1 MKIKLKEHTLFE
13 VLNELTNLYGHGAKR
28 LCVICNGKKT
38 LDGNADPIIDI
49 DGENVTRVKCTFE
62 EHNKNLF
69 LVIKFEFEPACK
81 AMKLVDIIRYLE
93 RLPVNRSAKVAI
105 FLYNY
110 GIGIKYKY
118 DCKVLDE
125 DVIWNVTVK

>member
-1 MKIKLKEHTLFE
+1 MKLKLKEHTLSE
-13 VLNELTNLYGHGAKR
+13 VLNELTNLYGHGAKK
-28 LCVICNGKKT
+28 LFVICNDKK
-38 LDGNADPIIDI
+38 GNADPII

-69 LVIKFEFEPACK
+69 LEIKFEFESDCK

-93 RLPVNRSAKVAI
+93 RLPVNRSTKVAI
-105 FLYNY
+105 YPYGY
-110 GIGIKYKY
+110 GIGNIYKY
-118 DCKVLDE
+118 DCKVLDK

>member
-1 MKIKLKEHTLFE
+1 MKLKLKEHTLSE
-13 VLNELTNLYGHGAKR
+13 VLNELTNLYGHGAKK
-28 LCVICNGKKT
+28 LCVICNDKK
-38 LDGNADPIIDI
+38 GNADPII

-69 LVIKFEFEPACK
+69 LEIKFEFDPDCK

-93 RLPVNRSAKVAI
+93 RLPVNRNTKVALNMHGEI
-105 FLYNY
+105 DCE
-110 GIGIKYKY
+110 Y

-125 DVIWNVTVK
+125 DDIWNVTVK

>member
-1 MKIKLKEHTLFE
+1 MKLKLKEHTLSE
-13 VLNELTNLYGHGAKR
+13 VLNELTNLYGHGAKK
-28 LCVICNGKKT
+28 LCVICNDKK
-38 LDGNADPIIDI
+38 GNADPIIDS
-49 DGENVTRVKCTFE
+49 ENVTRVKCTFE

-105 FLYNY
+105 FLYSY

-118 DCKVLDE
+118 DCKVLDG
-125 DVIWNVTVK
+125 DYIWNVTVK

>member
-1 MKIKLKEHTLFE
+1 MKLKLKEHTLSE

-28 LCVICNGKKT
+28 LCVICNDKK
-38 LDGNADPIIDI
+38 GNADPIIDS
-49 DGENVTRVKCTFE
+49 ENVTRVKCTFE

-69 LVIKFEFEPACK
+69 LEIKFEFESDCK

-93 RLPVNRSAKVAI
+93 RLPVNRSTKVAI
-105 FLYNY
+105 YPYGY
-110 GIGIKYKY
+110 GIGNIYKY
-118 DCKVLDE
+118 DCKVLDK

>member
-1 MKIKLKEHTLFE
+1 MKLKLKEHTLFE
-13 VLNELTNLYGHGAKR
+13 VLNELTNLYGHGAKK
-28 LCVICNGKKT
+28 LCVICNGKET

-93 RLPVNRSAKVAI
+93 RLPVNRSTKVAI
-105 FLYNY
+105 YPYGY
-110 GIGIKYKY
+110 GIGNIYKY
-118 DCKVLDE
+118 DCKVLDK

>member
-1 MKIKLKEHTLFE
+1 MKIFFFFFTLSE

-69 LVIKFEFEPACK
+69 LEIKFEFEPACK

>member
-13 VLNELTNLYGHGAKR
+13 VLNELTNLYGHGAKK
-28 LCVICNGKKT
+28 LCVICNDKMYI
-38 LDGNADPIIDI
+38 DGNADPLI
-49 DGENVTRVKCTFE
+49 DGENVTRVKCSFE
-62 EHNKNLF
+62 EHNKKLF
-69 LVIKFEFEPACK
+69 LVIKLEFEPDCK

-93 RLPVNRSAKVAI
+93 RLPVNRSTKVAI
-105 FLYNY
+105 FPY
-110 GIGIKYKY
+110 GYSVGNIYKY

>member
-1 MKIKLKEHTLFE
+1 MKLKLKEHTLSE
-13 VLNELTNLYGHGAKR
+13 VLNELTNLYGHGAKK
-28 LCVICNGKKT
+28 LCVICNDKK
-38 LDGNADPIIDI
+38 GNADPIIDS
-49 DGENVTRVKCTFE
+49 ENVTRVKCTFE

-93 RLPVNRSAKVAI
+93 RLPVNRSTKVAI
-105 FLYNY
+105 FLYGY

-118 DCKVLDE
+118 DCKVLDG
-125 DVIWNVTVK
+125 DYIWNVTVK

>member
-1 MKIKLKEHTLFE
+1 MKLKLKEHTLSE

-38 LDGNADPIIDI
+38 LDGNADPIIDS
-49 DGENVTRVKCTFE
+49 ENVTRVKCTFE

-69 LVIKFEFEPACK
+69 LVIKFKFEPACK

-105 FLYNY
+105 FLYSY

-118 DCKVLDE
+118 DCKVLD
-125 DVIWNVTVK
+125 DDYIWNVTVN

>member
-1 MKIKLKEHTLFE
+1 MKLKLKEHTLSE
-13 VLNELTNLYGHGAKR
+13 VLNELTNLYGHGAKK
-28 LCVICNGKKT
+28 LCVICNDKK
-38 LDGNADPIIDI
+38 GNADPIIDS
-49 DGENVTRVKCTFE
+49 ENVTRVKCTFE

-81 AMKLVDIIRYLE
+81 SMKLVDIIRYLE

>member
-1 MKIKLKEHTLFE
+1 MKLKLKEHTLSE
-13 VLNELTNLYGHGAKR
+13 VLNELTNLYGHGAKK
-28 LCVICNGKKT
+28 LCVICNDKT
-38 LDGNADPIIDI
+38 GNADPIIDS
-49 DGENVTRVKCTFE
+49 ENVTRVKCTFE
-62 EHNKNLF
+62 EHNKNIF

-93 RLPVNRSAKVAI
+93 RLPVNRNTKVALNMHGEI
-105 FLYNY
+105 DYE
-110 GIGIKYKY
+110 Y

>member
-1 MKIKLKEHTLFE
+1 MKLKLKEHTLSE
-13 VLNELTNLYGHGAKR
+13 VLNELTNLYGHGAKK
-28 LCVICNGKKT
+28 LCVICNDKK
-38 LDGNADPIIDI
+38 GNADPII

-69 LVIKFEFEPACK
+69 LEIKFEFDPDCK

-93 RLPVNRSAKVAI
+93 RLPVNRSTKVAI
-105 FLYNY
+105 YPY
-110 GIGIKYKY
+110 GYGVGIKYKY
-118 DCKVLDE
+118 DCKVLDK

>member
-1 MKIKLKEHTLFE
+1 MKLKLKEHTLFE
-13 VLNELTNLYGHGAKR
+13 VLNELTNLYGHGTKK
-28 LCVICNGKKT
+28 LCVICNDKMSI
-38 LDGNADPIIDI
+38 DCNADPII

-69 LVIKFEFEPACK
+69 LVIKFEFEPDCK

-93 RLPVNRSAKVAI
+93 RLPVNRHTKVALNMCGEI
-105 FLYNY
+105 DYE
-110 GIGIKYKY
+110 Y
-118 DCKVLDE
+118 DCKVLDK